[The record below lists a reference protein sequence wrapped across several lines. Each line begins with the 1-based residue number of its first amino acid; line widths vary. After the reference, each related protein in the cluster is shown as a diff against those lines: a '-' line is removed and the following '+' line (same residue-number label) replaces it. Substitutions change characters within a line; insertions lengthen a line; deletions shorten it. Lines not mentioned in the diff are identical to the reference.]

1 MLRFFITELKL
12 WGFIFLVNFIMLQR
26 LSFGQLCAIKKG
38 GCKFLKSHCQAFLAE
53 CFKCHRLAH
62 SSSIVEK
69 WQVTDE
75 TVCVMVADI
84 GVFAL
89 LTKKR

>member
-1 MLRFFITELKL
+1 M
-12 WGFIFLVNFIMLQR
+12 
-26 LSFGQLCAIKKG
+26 
-38 GCKFLKSHCQAFLAE
+38 KSHCQAFLAE
-53 CFKCHRLAH
+53 CFNKCHRLAH